1 MITLVIRGM
10 RFWMAIV
17 LILLSATLLIVVLL
31 TGEHTAGE
39 QIWPS
44 PTVSVTP

>member
-1 MITLVIRGM
+1 MITSAIRGM

-17 LILLSATLLIVVLL
+17 LILLSATLLIVVLS
-31 TGEHTAGE
+31 TGERMAGE

-44 PTVSVTP
+44 PTVPATP